1 MSVTS
6 DMQQRS
12 VFFRWEEF
20 CAPLLDVALAYFL
33 WMMSEESAVSYTVDW
48 AVGLCFAETVRK
60 NITREAADRRWPQQ
74 REIPFRVIL

>member
-6 DMQQRS
+6 GMQHRS
-12 VFFRWEEF
+12 VFFKWEEF
-20 CAPLLDVALAYFL
+20 CAPPLDVGLAYFL
-33 WMMSEESAVSYTVDW
+33 WMMSEESAVSNAMDS

-60 NITREAADRRWPQQ
+60 NIMKEAADRRWPQQ